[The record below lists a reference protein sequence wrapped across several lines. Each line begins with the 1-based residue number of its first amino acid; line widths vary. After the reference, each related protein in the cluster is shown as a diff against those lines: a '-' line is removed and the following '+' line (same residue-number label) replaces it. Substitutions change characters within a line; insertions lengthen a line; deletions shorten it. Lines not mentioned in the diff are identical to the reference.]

1 MTTPTVEKS
10 LRELAQEVAQALGPD
25 WKLSTR
31 FDEEDA
37 QDRKPW
43 RSRIEGPESQAL
55 FLSNTW
61 GPKGMLHVSGWTPDG
76 ISHDTQVRVGTLP
89 SINISL
95 SKTSEQM
102 AKDITRR
109 LLPEYKTL
117 LSKLFEQH
125 RTDTEYKNGIEKMQR
140 DVSDVLDVPYREG
153 REVISGHGNID
164 VQVCSPDSLRLTGH
178 CLYLTL
184 DQLKRFKNAVPE
196 LFERGA

>member
-1 MTTPTVEKS
+1 MTIADAEKS
-10 LRELAQEVAQALGPD
+10 LRELAQEIAQALGSD
-25 WKLSTR
+25 WKLSTK

-43 RSRIEGPESQAL
+43 RSRIEGPDSQAL

-76 ISHDTQVRVGTLP
+76 IDHNTQVRVGQLP

-95 SKTSEQM
+95 TKTSEQM
-102 AKDITRR
+102 AKDISRR
-109 LLPEYKTL
+109 LLPEYQQL
-117 LSKLFEQH
+117 LTKLFEQH
-125 RTDTEYKNGIEKMQR
+125 RTDTEYKNGVEKMQR
-140 DVSDVLDVPYREG
+140 AVSDVLGVPFREG
-153 REVISGHGNID
+153 REVISGRGSFD

-184 DQLKRFKNAVPE
+184 DQLKRFKQAVPGI
-196 LFERGA
+196 FERGA